1 MPFKIDYYAF
11 TLPARLAY
19 NEVTDEIQEFV
30 RSTFTSLLQN
40 QQILDTMQ
48 SGWSI
53 ERAKGFY
60 THRLRHETSGV
71 ALSFGTINAHVF
83 VELSGKAC
91 DCLETA
97 DCLSSLIE
105 ITKERCSRIDFAV
118 DFVTEIRPQE
128 FSALRNDTRWK
139 YCSHIDSA
147 SGTTDYVGSRTG
159 ERMARVY
166 RYNPPH
172 PRANMLRVEA
182 EYKGDAAKAIVK
194 ELGKMPLKDVCYA
207 AHAPFGWQH
216 DIWVQEEIEA
226 VKIPYSAHNPDN
238 AATVRWLYG
247 VVASS
252 VRKAIA
258 DGLIDWKSFEELV
271 LMGMD
276 DLKQ

>member
-1 MPFKIDYYAF
+1 MFHKIDYFAY
-11 TLPARLAY
+11 TIPARLAY

-30 RSTFTSLLQN
+30 RNTFTSSIPASDIVATL
-40 QQILDTMQ
+40 Q

-60 THRLRHETSGV
+60 THRLRHETTGV
-71 ALSFGTINAHVF
+71 ALSFGTINAHVY

-91 DCLETA
+91 DCLEAA
-97 DCLSSLIE
+97 DILSILI
-105 ITKERCSRIDFAV
+105 KDNAAKCSRIDFAV
-118 DFVTEIRPQE
+118 DFITDAKPED
-128 FSALRNDTRWK
+128 FSECRNQIRWK
-139 YCSHIDSA
+139 YCSHITGA

-172 PRANMLRVEA
+172 PRSHMLRIEA

-194 ELGKMPLKDVCYA
+194 ELEGMPLEDVCMA
-207 AHAPFGWQH
+207 AHAPFGWYH
-216 DIWVQEEIEA
+216 PIWQENDVQA
-226 VKIPYSAHNPDN
+226 VKIPYSSHSPDN

-252 VRKAIA
+252 VRKAIVE
-258 DGLIDWKSFEELV
+258 GLIDWKSFQELV
-271 LMGMD
+271 TLGLD
-276 DLKQ
+276 EIEK

>member
-1 MPFKIDYYAF
+1 MFHKIDYYAY
-11 TLPARLAY
+11 TIPARLAF

-30 RSTFTSLLQN
+30 RNTFTSSLPACEMVKT
-40 QQILDTMQ
+40 LDT
-48 SGWSI
+48 GWSI

-60 THRLRHETSGV
+60 SHRLRHEATGV

-91 DCLETA
+91 DCLDSA
-97 DCLSSLIE
+97 NILGALIE
-105 ITKERCSRIDFAV
+105 GSKSKCSRIDFAV
-118 DFVTEIRPQE
+118 DIITDVRPEQ
-128 FSALRNDTRWK
+128 FSARRNDTRWK

-147 SGTTDYVGSRTG
+147 SGTTDYIGSRTG

-172 PRANMLRVEA
+172 PRANTLRIEA

-194 ELGKMPLKDVCYA
+194 ELEKMPLNEVCMA
-207 AHAPFGWQH
+207 AHAPFGWTH
-216 DIWVQEEIEA
+216 DVWNDEGSSA
-226 VKIPYSAHNPDN
+226 VKIPYSAHSPDN

-252 VRKAIA
+252 VRKAIVE
-258 DGLIDWKSFEELV
+258 GLIDWKSFEELV
-271 LMGMD
+271 TMGLD
-276 DLKQ
+276 EYHK

>member
-1 MPFKIDYYAF
+1 MFHKIDYYAY
-11 TLPARLAY
+11 TIPARLAF
-19 NEVTDEIQEFV
+19 NEVTDEIQEFI
-30 RSTFTSLLQN
+30 RNTFTSAIQN
-40 QQILDTMQ
+40 EHILRSLE

-60 THRLRHETSGV
+60 SHRLRHETTGI
-71 ALSFGTINAHVF
+71 ALSFGTINAHVY

-91 DCLETA
+91 DCLEAA
-97 DCLSSLIE
+97 DILSSLIE
-105 ITKERCSRIDFAV
+105 TTKDKCSRIDFAV
-118 DFVTEIRPQE
+118 DFVTDTKPED
-128 FSALRNDTRWK
+128 FSECRNQVRWK
-139 YCSHIDSA
+139 FCSHITGA

-172 PRANMLRVEA
+172 PRAHLLRIEA
-182 EYKGDAAKAIVK
+182 EYKGDAAKAIVR
-194 ELGKMPLKDVCYA
+194 ELERMPLKDVCLA
-207 AHAPFGWQH
+207 AHAPFGWCH
-216 DIWVQEEIEA
+216 PLWETEDVQA

-258 DGLIDWKSFEELV
+258 EGLIDWQSFQELV
-271 LMGMD
+271 LLGLD
-276 DLKQ
+276 EN